1 MAQNINVAEFF
12 RTIMQCVPSS
22 LVGNDEK
29 TQVVNM
35 IVGAIESDNPIASVV
50 SGMQGSNSL
59 FANMVGTVLGSSI
72 ISNTNNTNS
81 FQSAIGEF
89 GTHAPE
95 AVSEF
100 KNAISS
106 LQEDEPESDVL
117 PTLEIRDMM
126 NVLIGDSNLSTVSS
140 VWSTFDR
147 LGVDIDANIK
157 QTLTAL
163 KIDWLMTETTIK
175 LLMKNNDIQGI
186 IKVLEKGLNP
196 NSKVDGKFLV
206 CFCRSAEMLDLL
218 VEHGLDLSK
227 NHPLVKAKYNIM
239 VYMIQKYGIDFLDGY
254 EEQDGYEKLKYLNP
268 KVKNLQKGLKKNLR
282 KTDMLEDMVTTI
294 VGYIVPAKELKQN
307 DQFVKMYGKAMKG
320 TSG

>member
-1 MAQNINVAEFF
+1 MAQNINAGELF
-12 RTIMQCVPSS
+12 RTIMQCIPSS

-35 IVGAIESDNPIASVV
+35 ITGAIESDNPIASVV
-50 SGMQGSNSL
+50 TGMQGSNSL
-59 FANMVGTVLGSSI
+59 FANMVGTLLGSSI
-72 ISNTNNTNS
+72 ISNGNHTNS
-81 FQSAIGEF
+81 FQSAMGEF
-89 GTHAPE
+89 GTHVPE

-100 KNAISS
+100 KNVMSS
-106 LQEDEPESDVL
+106 LQEDEPENVL
-117 PTLEIRDMM
+117 PTLEIRDMVD
-126 NVLIGDSNLSTVSS
+126 VLIGNSNSSTVSS

-157 QTLTAL
+157 QTLTTL
-163 KIDWLMTETTIK
+163 NLDWLMAETTIK
-175 LLMKNNDIQGI
+175 LLMENNDIQGI

-196 NSKVDGKFLV
+196 NSKIDGKFLV
-206 CFCRSAEMLDLL
+206 CFCRSAEMLDVL

-282 KTDMLEDMVTTI
+282 KTGMLEDMVTTI
-294 VGYIVPAKELKQN
+294 AGYIVPAKELRQN
-307 DQFVKMYGKAMKG
+307 DQFVKMYGKAMRE
-320 TSG
+320 T